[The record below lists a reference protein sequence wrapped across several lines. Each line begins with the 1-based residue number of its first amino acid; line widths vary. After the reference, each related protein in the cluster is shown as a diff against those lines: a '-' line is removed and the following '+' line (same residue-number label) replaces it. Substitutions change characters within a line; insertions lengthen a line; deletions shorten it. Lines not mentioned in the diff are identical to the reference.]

1 MPVASDPRDP
11 ARPSTRAGAS
21 LAARA
26 ASVSGTPAARAC
38 ATSRSS
44 VLVPPAIAPI
54 APSPPSCPP
63 AGASRAT
70 PPDTITGSDPST

>member
-1 MPVASDPRDP
+1 MPGASEPRDP

-26 ASVSGTPAARAC
+26 ASASGTPVARAC

-44 VLVPPAIAPI
+44 VLVPPAIAP
-54 APSPPSCPP
+54 PSPSRPP
-63 AGASRAT
+63 WEASRAT